1 MARTIKEKPTG
12 GKPKV
17 LSKAAQAPKELV
29 KKGMLEAEERIREP
43 QSTGESPESYAV
55 GKVEQGIRTTG
66 EKAQAL
72 GKKTASAVKKQVEK
86 AQRRGREAAQKK
98 RKEQTI
104 KGLKNRGNAVYR
116 DIRQKT
122 EKGKQTIK
130 TAEKS
135 IKSTKSTTKT
145 AKRTIKTAKQTG
157 KASAKAAK
165 VSAKAARQA
174 AKAAA
179 QATRLAI
186 KAAIKATAMMVNA
199 AIAAVKGLIAAIAA
213 GGWVVVLLI
222 LLIGAVAALLL
233 SPFGIFSGGGAEGTP
248 PITEVVQTINGELN
262 EKISSMQTGE
272 DADQVEVV
280 YEGSDDGTL
289 INNWPDILAVFAV
302 KTNMDPDNPQ
312 DVVVMDAARVE
323 LLRSVFWDMTE
334 VTKQV
339 EIQRSEGED
348 EEDDAT
354 GKRILIIHVN
364 SKGYEEMIEYYGF
377 NQEQIDVLEEMMA
390 PDMQQMIL
398 SMTGST
404 AFTQL
409 TPGEIAE
416 IRASLPEG
424 ISMDR
429 EKVVMAAYSLK
440 GKVRYFWGGKSE
452 AVGWD
457 SRWGTP
463 TRVTS
468 KGSPTTGTTRPFGLD
483 CSGYVTWC
491 FIQAAGTA
499 DIVPAIGHGTANQW
513 PKTQGVAWEQAMPG
527 DLAFFAPPGGK
538 KTNHVGIVVSNTGGT
553 IMVAHCSSGRND
565 VVVTEAKSTGF
576 KYIRRPAIFLGE

>member
-1 MARTIKEKPTG
+1 MAQAIKEKPEG
-12 GKPKV
+12 GKPKI
-17 LSKAAQAPKELV
+17 LSKAAQAPKELIQ
-29 KKGMLEAEERIREP
+29 KSLAQLRERVDEKN
-43 QSTGESPESYAV
+43 SVGDSPGNYAT
-55 GKVEQGIRTTG
+55 GKVERGLEQTGDKAKTLG
-66 EKAQAL
+66 EK
-72 GKKTASAVKKQVEK
+72 TADAAKKQV
-86 AQRRGREAAQKK
+86 QRAYQKGRNAAQS
-98 RKEQTI
+98 RTKEQGI
-104 KGLKNRGNAVYR
+104 KSKKAARNAANS
-116 DIRQKT
+116 IRQKT
-122 EKGKQTIK
+122 AQGKQTIK
-130 TAEKS
+130 TAKQS
-135 IKSTKSTTKT
+135 VKSTKAGTKA
-145 AKRTIKTAKQTG
+145 AKQTIKTARKTA
-157 KASAKAAK
+157 KTSAKAAK
-165 VSAKAARQA
+165 TTAKAARAA

-179 QATRLAI
+179 QATRIVI
-186 KAAIKATAMMVNA
+186 KAAIKAMVMMVKA
-199 AIAAVKGLIAAIAA
+199 AIAAMKGLVAAIAA
-213 GGWVVVLLI
+213 GGWVVVLVI
-222 LLIGAVAALLL
+222 LLIGAIAALLL

-262 EKISSMQTGE
+262 EKISSMQIGE
-272 DADQVEVV
+272 DADQVEIV
-280 YEGSDDGTL
+280 YEGSDDGTP

-302 KTNMDPDNPQ
+302 KTNMDLENPQ
-312 DVVVMDAARVE
+312 DVVVMDASKVE

-334 VTKQV
+334 VTKRIETETV
-339 EIQRSEGED
+339 EESEEGD
-348 EEDDAT
+348 TEER
-354 GKRILIIHVN
+354 RILTIYVN
-364 SKGYEEMIEYYGF
+364 SKGYEEMIGF
-377 NQEQIDVLEEMMA
+377 YDFSEEQVDVLLDMME

-409 TPGEIAE
+409 TPKEIAE

-424 ISMDR
+424 LTMDR

-452 AVGWD
+452 VLGWD

-463 TRVTS
+463 TKVTS
-468 KGSPTTGTTRPFGLD
+468 KGSSTTGTTRPFGLD

-513 PKTQGVAWEQAMPG
+513 PKTQGVVWEQAMPG

-538 KTNHVGIVVSNTGGT
+538 KTNHVGIVVSNTDGT
-553 IMVAHCSSGRND
+553 IMVAHCSSSKND